1 MTAKDAAAVI
11 PSITG
16 GCSSTKRF
24 YALLAA
30 VFCSAALYSE
40 EWARPD
46 LVAKVESGEL
56 NEAEVSWWGFD
67 AEDSTRFLKA
77 AISSKAGKV
86 VVDRREGPW
95 YTLPLEGRSDLTFV
109 IPEGVVLCAK
119 RGGYSKIGDCLLKF
133 TSATNVVLT
142 GGGTL
147 KMWFEDYTNKALY
160 AWSEWRMGLSLLSCK
175 NVTVENLRIS
185 DSGGDG
191 IYLGERR
198 DALRRT
204 NEDVTIRNVV
214 LTRHNRQAISVISAD
229 RLLIENCVMADTC
242 GTPPMA
248 GIDFEPNGPTEML
261 RDITVRNCV
270 LRGNL
275 GSGFDFS
282 VGSLN
287 SLSPDI
293 SITVENCVSM
303 DNRNPLRFN
312 RTSDPINGFRGS
324 VVFRNCV
331 FDDKNPTRSQFI
343 GEGGETLS
351 VKFENC
357 MAADPS
363 KSGELDVLGGDCG
376 WNAIPRPSWSDGT
389 PVKAAFP
396 LVPEMASARIEDSA
410 PGRMVRFRSVYAR
423 GASEYILYADSART
437 VRFLATLRS
446 IWKRKFQKYDIR
458 VETMDGQKVA
468 YPKPPTTFDTEH
480 EIAFRVPEKGFYRM
494 YVRMGSGQSLNF
506 TGSDVP
512 IALTV
517 SSLGKLP
524 GFNGHPGELF
534 VNVPEKSRNF
544 AVFVMGGSGA
554 EYVRVRVE
562 DSKGVCMW
570 DRDEVNGS
578 DIWFAPP
585 NPVSGVWKIS
595 FLKASKG
602 CLDDYYVGVLGLPCW
617 LFLSPEKTWR

>member
-1 MTAKDAAAVI
+1 MTAKDATAV
-11 PSITG
+11 PSSIAG
-16 GCSSTKRF
+16 GLLSAKGF
-24 YALLAA
+24 YALLTT
-30 VFCSAALYSE
+30 VFCSAALYSA

-56 NEAEVSWWGFD
+56 KEAEVSWWGFD

-86 VVDRREGPW
+86 VVDRQEGPW
-95 YTLPLEGRSDLTFV
+95 YTLPLEGRSDITLV

-119 RGGYSKIGDCLLKF
+119 RGAYRKIGDSLLKF
-133 TSATNVVLT
+133 SSATNVLLT

-198 DALRRT
+198 DAFRRT
-204 NEDVTIRNVV
+204 NEDVTIRNVI

-248 GIDFEPNGPTEML
+248 GIDFEPNGPKEML

-282 VGSLN
+282 VGNLN
-287 SLSPDI
+287 SMSPDI

-303 DNRNPLRFN
+303 DNRNPLKFN

-324 VVFRNCV
+324 VIFRNCV
-331 FDDKNPTRSQFI
+331 FDDQNPTRSQFI
-343 GEGGETLS
+343 KEGGETLS

-357 MAADPS
+357 MAADAS
-363 KSGELDVLGGDCG
+363 KGGELDVLGGDCG

-389 PVKAAFP
+389 PVKAASSP
-396 LVPEMASARIEDSA
+396 VPDMASARIADSA

-437 VRFLATLRS
+437 VKFLAILRS
-446 IWKRKFQKYDIR
+446 IWKRKFQRCDIR
-458 VETMDGQKVA
+458 VETMDGRKVA

-480 EIAFRVPEKGFYRM
+480 EVAFRVPGKGFYRM
-494 YVRMGSGQSLNF
+494 YVRMGSGQSLNI

-517 SSLGKLP
+517 SSSGKLP
-524 GFNGHPGELF
+524 GLNGHPGELF
-534 VNVPEKSRNF
+534 VYVPEKSRNF
-544 AVFVMGGSGA
+544 AVFGMGGSGA
-554 EYVRVRVE
+554 EYVRIRVE
-562 DSKGVCMW
+562 DPKGVCMW

-602 CLDDYYVGVLGLPCW
+602 CLDDYYAGVLGLPCW